1 MSGLKRKRLSKG
13 VFNNIEVATIAT
25 DVKRRSEKNKGTMV
39 LASRSNLM
47 LLVARWRQKSLPKSV
62 ITSRASVLLI
72 KAVVPCRG
80 CPRSLVV
87 LANNSVFQQ
96 NRCSVTISLKNRA
109 FDRKHWENAL
119 RKRSPQVPM
128 DRHVRVLTCEQ
139 ALSLG
144 ERSEPRENVRASGE
158 TSPHACHSCM
168 YFSRYPPNGE
178 LARRL
183 LACVAGTR
191 K

>member
-1 MSGLKRKRLSKG
+1 MSIYVWTEKEEARYGCFQQYRTR
-13 VFNNIEVATIAT
+13 NNRYWCQTTVWKKKE
-25 DVKRRSEKNKGTMV
+25 RW
-39 LASRSNLM
+39 LNLM
-47 LLVARWRQKSLPKSV
+47 SLVARWRQKSLPKSV

-96 NRCSVTISLKNRA
+96 SRCSVTISLKNRA

-139 ALSLG
+139 ALIWANKAS
-144 ERSEPRENVRASGE
+144 RAK
-158 TSPHACHSCM
+158 TRKQAAKRLPTRATRACTFHDIPLMES
-168 YFSRYPPNGE
+168 
-178 LARRL
+178 L
-183 LACVAGTR
+183 LAGY
-191 K
+191 

>member
-1 MSGLKRKRLSKG
+1 MSIYVWTEKEEARYGCFQKYRSR
-13 VFNNIEVATIAT
+13 NNRYWCQTTVWKKKE
-25 DVKRRSEKNKGTMV
+25 RW
-39 LASRSNLM
+39 LNLM
-47 LLVARWRQKSLPKSV
+47 SLVARWRQKSLPKSV

-128 DRHVRVLTCEQ
+128 DRQVRVLTCEQ

>member
-1 MSGLKRKRLSKG
+1 MSIYVCTEKEEARYGCFQKYRSRNNRYWCQTTVWKKRERWL
-13 VFNNIEVATIAT
+13 
-25 DVKRRSEKNKGTMV
+25 
-39 LASRSNLM
+39 NLM
-47 LLVARWRQKSLPKSV
+47 SLVARWRQKSLPKSV

-139 ALSLG
+139 TLSFG
-144 ERSEPRENVRASGE
+144 RTKRAARERASKRRNV
-158 TSPHACHSCM
+158 SPRVPLAHVLFTISPRWRACSPAISLR
-168 YFSRYPPNGE
+168 SRH
-178 LARRL
+178 
-183 LACVAGTR
+183 
-191 K
+191 

>member
-47 LLVARWRQKSLPKSV
+47 LLVARWRKKSLPKSV

-139 ALSLG
+139 ALSFG
-144 ERSEPRENVRASGE
+144 RTKRAARERASKRRNV
-158 TSPHACHSCM
+158 SPRVPLAHVHFMISPSWRACSPAI
-168 YFSRYPPNGE
+168 S
-178 LARRL
+178 LRR
-183 LACVAGTR
+183 R
-191 K
+191 H